1 MQRGVG
7 NINPLKMAKCIRE
20 LERIKGI
27 KHGGKNQYNGGS
39 EKNFPFQSQSDIAEE
54 LNITPQH
61 LRNYKSLLNLIPEL
75 QDLVETGEL
84 KASIGYT
91 VLSKLPK
98 EEQEKVIED
107 LGQDKL
113 KEMTQKEMKLYVN
126 KIKELNTELEKTKKE
141 VTSPKVVTQIVEKT
155 IDNTDYTLA
164 TKLKEYKDKLEK
176 QNTRQ

>member
-27 KHGGKNQYNGGS
+27 KHGNNQHSRTLQNANS
-39 EKNFPFQSQSDIAEE
+39 TTQSDLAEE
-54 LNITPQH
+54 LHMTQDKLI
-61 LRNYKSLLNLIPEL
+61 RYKSLLNLIPEL

-98 EEQEKVIED
+98 EQLGKNFPLILINRIGDEKNFPHQINI
-107 LGQDKL
+107 
-113 KEMTQKEMKLYVN
+113 QKWQTE
-126 KIKELNTELEKTKKE
+126 KISL
-141 VTSPKVVTQIVEKT
+141 
-155 IDNTDYTLA
+155 
-164 TKLKEYKDKLEK
+164 
-176 QNTRQ
+176 

>member
-27 KHGGKNQYNGGS
+27 RNGGDRGNQYKVADG
-39 EKNFPFQSQSDIAEE
+39 KNFPLANQSDLAEE
-54 LNITPQH
+54 LNISPKH

-91 VLSKLPK
+91 VLSK
-98 EEQEKVIED
+98 
-107 LGQDKL
+107 
-113 KEMTQKEMKLYVN
+113 
-126 KIKELNTELEKTKKE
+126 
-141 VTSPKVVTQIVEKT
+141 
-155 IDNTDYTLA
+155 
-164 TKLKEYKDKLEK
+164 
-176 QNTRQ
+176 

>member
-27 KHGGKNQYNGGS
+27 RNGSANEKGNNRIGD
-39 EKNFPFQSQSDIAEE
+39 EKNFPHQINQNDLAEE
-54 LNITPQH
+54 LHITPQH

-98 EEQEKVIED
+98 EELGKNFPIAKSAGRKKFSFSKSINIVGYEKIS
-107 LGQDKL
+107 L
-113 KEMTQKEMKLYVN
+113 
-126 KIKELNTELEKTKKE
+126 
-141 VTSPKVVTQIVEKT
+141 
-155 IDNTDYTLA
+155 
-164 TKLKEYKDKLEK
+164 
-176 QNTRQ
+176 